1 MTEYTSVFPR
11 LFDISFI
18 WPRSLSSWSV
28 TRTAPSSSIPNTP
41 GTTQRRL
48 SGSRGRRGSCWSKG
62 RRCWT
67 PWGSGSGS
75 AVAPVLVCHCTCLYL
90 SKYVTLFQL
99 YILKACCFEYQHID
113 LRLQHKKFEIFFF
126 NVYPALHFINL
137 LDNVLCNM
145 FNLSPSF
152 YEYR

>member
-1 MTEYTSVFPR
+1 MFPS

-48 SGSRGRRGSCWSKG
+48 SGSRGRRASCWSKG

-113 LRLQHKKFEIFFF
+113 LRLQHKKFEIVFF

>member
-1 MTEYTSVFPR
+1 MMEYTSVFPS

-113 LRLQHKKFEIFFF
+113 LRLQHKKFEIVFF
-126 NVYPALHFINL
+126 
-137 LDNVLCNM
+137 
-145 FNLSPSF
+145 
-152 YEYR
+152 